1 MKREVVSLA
10 VGIVLLAVGCSGD
23 SRPVASSSPASVD
36 TRADVEHQLET
47 TGGKVAAWLRAEPWP
62 LDGTTTSLTAVT
74 AITGASYDNDPAKAQ
89 TKQDDVMRLLDAV
102 KASSWYDGRPSDA
115 EKASI
120 AAAFTLAS
128 KLPAEV
134 AKTNART
141 GEPLYPQLEKFS
153 WVDLLAD
160 ALKQRH
166 FTSVAG
172 AVEPT
177 ITLLSADT
185 SDDAAADETLLYAS
199 SNLSEIESLAGSYRT
214 PYLLFVLDPALDP
227 DLCGQAFPDES
238 LILIQP
244 TCLGAEVVVHE
255 MTHIATPSIGFAVW
269 YEEGTAYL
277 IAAKLSGGLA
287 PDKLAATRLGIT
299 DDTFLLN
306 ALEKPSY
313 GEREQMRDSDAGFLF
328 FVDLTQII
336 GWDAVSTAIKSVPAV
351 YLGDDVLKAILK
363 QTPPDKHDAVAYL
376 IRERCRTTAR
386 SGTGWCRAPCRPDL
400 DYLIRRRRIDQRA
413 AR

>member
-214 PYLLFVLDPALDP
+214 PYLLFVLDPGLDP

-277 IAAKLSGGLA
+277 VAAKLSGGLA
-287 PDKLAATRLGIT
+287 PDKLAETATGDYGRYVPAQRAREAELRRARADARFGRRLPVLRRPDADHRLGCGLDGDQVGAGRIPGGRRAQG
-299 DDTFLLN
+299 DPQ
-306 ALEKPSY
+306 A
-313 GEREQMRDSDAGFLF
+313 DAAG
-328 FVDLTQII
+328 Q
-336 GWDAVSTAIKSVPAV
+336 A
-351 YLGDDVLKAILK
+351 
-363 QTPPDKHDAVAYL
+363 
-376 IRERCRTTAR
+376 
-386 SGTGWCRAPCRPDL
+386 
-400 DYLIRRRRIDQRA
+400 RRRRVSDPRTLPHDGRAGPGRAVRRA
-413 AR
+413 ALS

>member
-10 VGIVLLAVGCSGD
+10 VGVVLIAVGCSGD
-23 SRPVASSSPASVD
+23 SRSVASSSPASVD
-36 TRADVEHQLET
+36 TRADVEHQLAV
-47 TGGKVAAWLRAEPWP
+47 TGGPVASWLHAEPWP
-62 LDGTTTSLTAVT
+62 LDGTSASLTTVT
-74 AITGASYDNDPAKAQ
+74 AITGAAYDNDATKAQ
-89 TKQDDVMRLLDAV
+89 AKQDDVMRLLNGL
-102 KASSWYDGRPSDA
+102 KTSSWYDGHPSDA

-120 AAAFTLAS
+120 TAAFALAT

-134 AKTNART
+134 AKTNVRT
-141 GEPLYPQLEKFS
+141 GEPLYPQLQKFS

-160 ALKQRH
+160 ALQHRH

-177 ITLLSADT
+177 ITLLSADPT
-185 SDDAAADETLLYAS
+185 DEAAADETLLYAS
-199 SNLSEIESLAGSYRT
+199 SNLSEVESLAGSYRT
-214 PYLLFVLDPALDP
+214 PYIFFVLDPGLDP

-238 LILIQP
+238 LVLIQP

-269 YEEGTAYL
+269 YQEGTAYL
-277 IAAKLSGGLA
+277 VAAKLSGGLA
-287 PDKLAATRLGIT
+287 PDRLAATRAGIT

-313 GEREQMRDSDAGFLF
+313 GESEQMRDSDAGFLF
-328 FVDLTQII
+328 LVDLTQII
-336 GWDAVSTAIKSVPAV
+336 GWDAVSAAIKSVPAV

-363 QTPPDKHDAVAYL
+363 QTPPAEHDAVAYL
-376 IRERCRTTAR
+376 IRARCRTT
-386 SGTGWCRAPCRPDL
+386 GPQGQVAPCTVP
-400 DYLIRRRRIDQRA
+400 Q
-413 AR
+413 